1 MTKINYNIC
10 KQCLNFVSFINISTQ
25 ITGYTLQTLLGVILL
40 LRLGIEYVLQKFLDV
55 LVTLLASVV
64 NTGIRTRV
72 ADDATAS
79 GS

>member
-1 MTKINYNIC
+1 MTKINHNIC

-40 LRLGIEYVLQKFLDV
+40 LRLGIEYVLHKFLDV

-64 NTGIRTRV
+64 NKGIRTRV

>member
-1 MTKINYNIC
+1 MTKINHNIC
-10 KQCLNFVSFINISTQ
+10 KQCLNFVSLINISTQ

-40 LRLGIEYVLQKFLDV
+40 LRLGIEYVLHKFLDV

-64 NTGIRTRV
+64 NKGIRTRV

>member
-1 MTKINYNIC
+1 M
-10 KQCLNFVSFINISTQ
+10 NFVSLINISTQ

-40 LRLGIEYVLQKFLDV
+40 LRLGIEYVLHKFLDV

-64 NTGIRTRV
+64 NKGIRTRV

>member
-10 KQCLNFVSFINISTQ
+10 KQCLNFVSLINISTQ

-40 LRLGIEYVLQKFLDV
+40 LRLGIEYVLHKFLDV

-64 NTGIRTRV
+64 NKGIRTRV